1 MHVICN
7 IGSSYSR
14 ISFSNKF
21 YLRNREQLFNIL
33 LVKNLNSVGT
43 VVYSL
48 NDSKE
53 VDMIDDLLKYKL
65 KGKDKQIVL
74 LSNLEMWKE
83 YELFNIINSVEE
95 FIDKAILN

>member
-1 MHVICN
+1 
-7 IGSSYSR
+7 
-14 ISFSNKF
+14 
-21 YLRNREQLFNIL
+21 
-33 LVKNLNSVGT
+33 
-43 VVYSL
+43 
-48 NDSKE
+48 
-53 VDMIDDLLKYKL
+53 MIDDLLKYKL